1 MVATARGTSATAAV
15 AVILRLLVLSL
26 LLEVGI
32 SRSSGGGGRRWA
44 HRETRKGG
52 LVTAVRVLGGLV
64 HGNIQL
70 LSLLLLLR
78 KLEGVDLGVHT
89 THVATLLESVNL
101 AQLLRLQQSHV
112 YVLLVCS
119 CNLLLLLLKQLDLL
133 LNGQLFH
140 YKHPRW
146 LVEVHHDS
154 RSGGGGHTHQRS
166 QLRGTSP
173 VSNMELAPTG
183 AWYPGLA
190 ALLIHDP

>member
-1 MVATARGTSATAAV
+1 LLSKLSRLLSFRQSKGVTTLVATARGASATAAV

-32 SRSSGGGGRRWA
+32 TRSSGGGGRRWA
-44 HRETRKGG
+44 HSETREGG

-119 CNLLLLLLKQLDLL
+119 SNLLLLLLKQLDLL

-140 YKHPRW
+140 
-146 LVEVHHDS
+146 
-154 RSGGGGHTHQRS
+154 
-166 QLRGTSP
+166 
-173 VSNMELAPTG
+173 
-183 AWYPGLA
+183 
-190 ALLIHDP
+190 

>member
-1 MVATARGTSATAAV
+1 M
-15 AVILRLLVLSL
+15 
-26 LLEVGI
+26 
-32 SRSSGGGGRRWA
+32 
-44 HRETRKGG
+44 
-52 LVTAVRVLGGLV
+52 RVLGGLV

-89 THVATLLESVNL
+89 SHVATLLESVNL

-140 YKHPRW
+140 
-146 LVEVHHDS
+146 
-154 RSGGGGHTHQRS
+154 
-166 QLRGTSP
+166 
-173 VSNMELAPTG
+173 
-183 AWYPGLA
+183 
-190 ALLIHDP
+190 